1 MNELKIT
8 DESDKLTI
16 QLGDIIEINAPS
28 DPDIHNHIYYINYL
42 NNVKINLVEKNGK
55 EITLLMDENGNLN
68 NESILGFAIL
78 SRSEYPGYAKQKGL
92 ITGKWVD
99 VYFNGDIP
107 FSITGKIT
115 NMEEDMIEITSYPEK
130 EIIYIDFGYKG
141 IPEDIPIEKIILR
154 NPPQDKSVDIPS
166 IESVSGEVLEENQF
180 PSVQAQ
186 DKEQEQEQ
194 VVFEEG
200 DMEEFQEE
208 EVKGFSS
215 GPIQEKIQDLI
226 FNADQIKFGDELAE
240 ITQVVEVPLSEQ
252 RYGIEK
258 QTQDLLDD
266 LLSTIPNLERTEP
279 VLNNIHKLI
288 ERFKELRTMYST
300 FDIQGNALMPAIKGA
315 NYKPLVESL
324 QKFNQKLYWLLPVV
338 KNKKKLYKG
347 DDVDD
352 KDDGDNENDDK
363 YDDEDEDEN
372 DDYTLNSLD
381 SVRNQEEEIIQR
393 YNEGSFP
400 EGENKYYYL
409 MNALNEYLTPFY
421 EPDNKKNY
429 LTTTQVNA
437 NINAV
442 VDNLEDF
449 YSSVIT
455 YSSKSKNSFVVR
467 KRFLTQEYNTGL
479 DTIEMNKVRGSG
491 DIVTRKQL
499 TPNDN
504 LTLKSLMTLPE
515 PVVRFSRVNLPST
528 NIFIKANLNNSYL
541 NYWQL
546 LNRKTVVSTKVI
558 DNLETPIN
566 YDETSFINDVK
577 EYILDETIKENDKYR
592 KYLDIVIPKT
602 RTLFN
607 IMKPYI
613 TDKLSVHAVL
623 SYLEPFLIYQK
634 DLSFMQYEEIT
645 LFIKN
650 KIVDIKKQYIK
661 DSRYFNSIN
670 QSKITYDLTEFLQ
683 ILGLNESFRK
693 EIFVDDYGFEN
704 MFPSMSVSEFM
715 KKIKDYDNGICF
727 NTAIAML
734 SSRLLLSNS
743 DTEEIAKSIDNHIKT
758 ANNDYKRDKNN
769 CREIKQLA
777 KRYIEIDELEDD
789 NGNDKEVFFDKMYD
803 NTYYSIVDE
812 YKDKLNTQFQTLEQR
827 IEFLSTILIKKN
839 GVQPNE
845 ARRDA
850 RAMIVGKR
858 RVEDGDFAALVIDN
872 GSNDINEALNM
883 LYYKR
888 INGVWILQK
897 DISNDS
903 FIDTKTKSVCNL
915 VTDCIYD
922 NKNKQ
927 CDTMT
932 QEEIQLKNRVL
943 IQSLNEFETNLY
955 KNNTKLIELLE
966 KKDKEASK
974 RLKIIRM
981 IHYNDKLKYD
991 VQKYMLGNTAK
1002 EVDIQESPYTELRD
1016 IILGQ
1021 ADFAKRQL
1029 DISKFVLNYTR
1040 KADEGDDS
1048 YWLYCVK
1055 THTKLLPT
1063 FISKLS
1069 KTFMSNGNYKNM
1081 VERLCAEQGTL
1092 SDDGDAWVD
1101 KHSGYIIRKIDLDV
1115 SDEYTEDG
1123 FKSITRAV
1131 LEEDLGDS
1139 IIQEP
1144 KTQDEFIN
1152 PDAKKIEKVIR
1163 TMSGFMGINLETKHE
1178 FIIRNVIKEQ
1188 GSSMPSKTDYEKAIQ
1203 SASTKSKKSIDK
1215 YDSYEKTYDASI
1227 MFLTLS
1233 YYLVAIQISIPV
1245 VKTRKTHPGCVKSF
1259 MGFPIEGNEDMAGMT
1274 YVACVASKMEK
1285 RSVEP
1290 WNSIAKLK
1298 EKDILKRMEAII
1310 TKYVLKNEE
1319 VIEGIKEKKNYLLMN
1334 KETDIIPQEHD
1345 IVKWINFLPPLRTLT
1360 LKPIQNISKEF
1371 EAELLD
1377 SIRTRAKKQDTMIQ
1391 VIKGKIIYF
1400 SLGIQEMIQKVVNK
1414 KSAILTNSNSEPF
1427 LENACCDS
1435 NEVNALNYFIKE
1447 QPDINNYNNKVKQLG
1462 DIYDDIIQMGKSPIL
1477 FDPRDTR
1484 RKYIKLP
1491 SDFSEDT
1498 IYRAFIV
1505 LCKYHNEMPISD
1517 ELKAICM
1524 NKPTNFDSG
1533 DSMEESIRKLKSD
1546 GKLFNN
1552 ASLQQ
1557 LLRIVNKTNSV
1568 NFKISRPS
1576 VHANVNVLKDIL
1588 NSLNDRDMENIPQV
1602 FINKFLE
1609 MIDTDKVDINGIF
1622 EDTKEMRAFKNY
1634 LATIN
1639 EKMENDIIGIMNKS
1653 SKMKKSDLKLLNEQ
1667 FKTVINFKETGNNT
1681 FIESEDETVYK
1692 MVQFIKNALRDITRV
1707 FPNMILNKVE
1717 YDEDTVI
1724 PKHWD
1729 LSKKHATDIKKILIN
1744 RYSSLEQFH
1753 NDTDIEMVS
1762 KKILTMTRDME
1773 LIINNTMFYSP
1784 VKISEDKYMYSVF
1797 DRRLTILLFKFYFYN
1812 TYTNI
1817 ISLKDDTDILL
1828 KTTVKSLTS
1837 RIVSDQIT
1845 DAIQS
1850 QEPIT
1855 NDIDIESSDISE
1867 LEIVMG
1873 EKMELTDKLV
1883 NLIAAF
1889 TGIIYIDKKT
1899 IDFNYTT
1906 LMERVMRSKERE
1918 KDIIT
1923 TNFKKMTDE
1932 KREVQNLFKNHRLG
1946 DWNKGM
1952 QKGLVKYDGKTYD
1965 AERNDM
1971 DLYESVVDSIVN
1983 DEKQDDINIL
1993 PGDIQSGEDTT
2004 NNNIEENEANEIEYM
2019 GEDADYE
2026 AMGMDGDEQY

>member
-28 DPDIHNHIYYINYL
+28 DPDIHNHIYYIKYL
-42 NNVKINLVEKNGK
+42 NNIRINLVEKNGK

-68 NESILGFAIL
+68 NESILSFAIL
-78 SRSEYPGYAKQKGL
+78 SRSEYPGYAKQNGL

-99 VYFNGDIP
+99 VYFSGDIP

-115 NMEEDMIEITSYPEK
+115 NMEEDMIEITSYPDK

-141 IPEDIPIEKIILR
+141 IPEDIPIEKITLR
-154 NPPQDKSVDIPS
+154 NPPEDKSIDIPTIDENIG
-166 IESVSGEVLEENQF
+166 IESVSEEVLDEEEI
-180 PSVQAQ
+180 PSTETQV
-186 DKEQEQEQ
+186 QEQ

-200 DMEEFQEE
+200 DMDEFQEE
-208 EVKGFSS
+208 EKEMSS

-226 FNADQIKFGDELAE
+226 FSADQIKFGDELAE
-240 ITQVVEVPLSEQ
+240 ITQIVEVPLSEQ
-252 RYGIEK
+252 RFGIEK

-266 LLSTIPNLERTEP
+266 LLSTIPNIERTET

-288 ERFKELRTMYST
+288 ERFKELRTMYSK
-300 FDIQGNALMPAIKGA
+300 FDEQGNALMPTIKGA

-324 QKFNQKLYWLLPVV
+324 QNFNQKLYWLLPVV
-338 KNKKKLYKG
+338 KNKKKLYKE
-347 DDVDD
+347 
-352 KDDGDNENDDK
+352 DDGDEDNEDNEN
-363 YDDEDEDEN
+363 EQDEN
-372 DDYTLNSLD
+372 DDYILTSLD
-381 SVRNQEEEIIQR
+381 AVINQEKEIINR

-400 EGENKYYYL
+400 EGENKYFYL
-409 MNALNEYLTPFY
+409 MNALNESLTPFDA
-421 EPDNKKNY
+421 PDNKKDY
-429 LTTTQVNA
+429 LTTTEVNA
-437 NINAV
+437 NINAI

-455 YSSKSKNSFVVR
+455 YSHKDKSSFIVR
-467 KRFLTQEYNTGL
+467 KRFLVQEYNTGL
-479 DTIEMNKVRGSG
+479 DTIEMNKVRGFG

-499 TPNDN
+499 TPNDK
-504 LTLKSLMTLPE
+504 LTLKSLMSLPE

-558 DNLETPIN
+558 DNLDMPIN

-577 EYILDETIKENDKYR
+577 EYILDETIKDNDKYK

-613 TDKLSVHAVL
+613 TDKLSVYAVL

-645 LFIKN
+645 NFIKN
-650 KIVDIKKQYIK
+650 KILDIKKQYIK

-670 QSKITYDLTEFLQ
+670 QSKITYDLTEFLE
-683 ILGLNESFRK
+683 ILGVNDDFRK

-704 MFPSMSVSEFM
+704 MFPSVSVSEFM
-715 KKIKDYDNGICF
+715 KKIKEDDNGIRF

-734 SSRLLLSNS
+734 SNRLLLSNN
-743 DTEEIAKSIDNHIKT
+743 DTEEIAKRIDNYIKT
-758 ANNDYKRDKNN
+758 ANNDYKTDNNN

-803 NTYYSIVDE
+803 NTFYSIVDE

-827 IEFLSTILIKKN
+827 IDFLSTILIKKN
-839 GVQPNE
+839 GVQPEE

-872 GSNDINEALNM
+872 HSNDINPQNDELNM

-888 INGVWILQK
+888 INGIWTLQN
-897 DISNDS
+897 DISNEF

-927 CDTMT
+927 CDTMK

-943 IQSLNEFETNLY
+943 SQSLNEFETSLY
-955 KNNTKLIELLE
+955 KNNDKLVKLLE
-966 KKDKEASK
+966 NKDIEVAK
-974 RLKIIRM
+974 RLKLIRI

-1040 KADEGDDS
+1040 KADEGDDI
-1048 YWLYCVK
+1048 YWLYCIK

-1069 KTFMSNGNYKNM
+1069 KTFMGNGNYKTM

-1101 KHSGYIIRKIDLDV
+1101 KYSGYIIRKIDLDV
-1115 SDEYTEDG
+1115 SDEYTEEG

-1144 KTQDEFIN
+1144 KTQNEFIN
-1152 PDAKKIEKVIR
+1152 PDAKKIEKVIK
-1163 TMSGFMGINLETKHE
+1163 TMSGFMGINIENKYE

-1188 GSSMPSKTDYEKAIQ
+1188 GSSMPSKSDYEKAIQ

-1215 YDSYEKTYDASI
+1215 YDSYEKTYDASL

-1245 VKTRKTHPGCVKSF
+1245 IKTRKTHPGCVRSF
-1259 MGFPIEGNEDMAGMT
+1259 MGFPIEGNEDMTGMT

-1285 RSVEP
+1285 RSIEP

-1310 TKYVLKNEE
+1310 IKYVLKNEE

-1334 KETDIIPQEHD
+1334 KETHIIPQEHD

-1360 LKPIQNISKEF
+1360 MKPIQNISKEF

-1377 SIRTRAKKQDTMIQ
+1377 SMRTKSKKQDIMIQ

-1435 NEVNALNYFIKE
+1435 NEINTLNYFIKE
-1447 QPDINNYNNKVKQLG
+1447 QPDISIYNNKVKQLG

-1491 SDFSEDT
+1491 TDFSEDT

-1505 LCKYHNEMPISD
+1505 LCKYNSEMPISD
-1517 ELKAICM
+1517 ELKAVCM

-1546 GKLFNN
+1546 GKLFNKS
-1552 ASLQQ
+1552 SLQQ
-1557 LLRIVNKTNSV
+1557 LLRIVNKINSV
-1568 NFKISRPS
+1568 NFKISRPLF
-1576 VHANVNVLKDIL
+1576 HANVNVLKDIL
-1588 NSLNDRDMENIPQV
+1588 NSLNDRDMENIPKS
-1602 FINKFLE
+1602 FINKFLD
-1609 MIDTDKVDINGIF
+1609 MIDTDKTDINGIF

-1653 SKMKKSDLKLLNEQ
+1653 SKMKKGDLKLFIEQ
-1667 FKTVINFKETGNNT
+1667 FKTIVNFKETGNNT
-1681 FIESEDETVYK
+1681 FIESEDETIFK

-1717 YDEDTVI
+1717 YDNDTII

-1729 LSKKHATDIKKILIN
+1729 LSAKHNDDIRKTLIS
-1744 RYSSLEQFH
+1744 RYSSLVQFH
-1753 NDTDIEMVS
+1753 DDKDIELVS
-1762 KKILTMTRDME
+1762 KKILTMTRDMD
-1773 LIINNTMFYSP
+1773 LLVNNTMFYSP
-1784 VKISEDKYMYSVF
+1784 VKIGEDKYIYSVF
-1797 DRRLTILLFKFYFYN
+1797 DRRLIMLLFKFYFYN
-1812 TYTNI
+1812 TFTDI
-1817 ISLKDDTDILL
+1817 LSLKEDTDILL
-1828 KTTVKSLTS
+1828 KTTIKPLTS

-1845 DAIQS
+1845 DSIQS

-1855 NDIDIESSDISE
+1855 NDIDIESNDISE
-1867 LEIVMG
+1867 LEIVLG

-1883 NLIAAF
+1883 KLIVAF

-1906 LMERVMRSKERE
+1906 LMEKILRAKERE

-1952 QKGLVKYDGKTYD
+1952 QKGLIKYEGKTYD
-1965 AERNDM
+1965 TERNDM
-1971 DLYESVVDSIVN
+1971 DLYESVLDSAIN
-1983 DEKQDDINIL
+1983 DGTQDITNIL
-1993 PGDIQSGEDTT
+1993 PGEIQSGDDDITSNIIED
-2004 NNNIEENEANEIEYM
+2004 NEAITIEYM